1 MKKSIRDID
10 PSGKRLL
17 MRVDFN
23 VPLDDDGNI
32 TDDSRIK
39 GAIPSIEHLTNAGG
53 RVVLMSHLGRPK
65 GEKNPEFTLKPAADR
80 LGELI
85 SAPVK
90 FVEDCVGAEAEA
102 AVADLQ
108 DGEVLL
114 LENVRFYA
122 GETDNDSEFSKQ
134 LASHGDIYVNDAF
147 GTAHRAHASTAGVTE
162 FIDTCAMGFLI
173 EKELEYLVT
182 KLEEPQR
189 PFVVIMGGAKVSDK
203 IQILERLMEKA
214 DAFVI
219 GGAMANT
226 FRLAE
231 GYEMGDSFAER
242 TDEAMELAR
251 GILKTSEENNTP
263 FHLPADT
270 RHTAEFADDAPTE
283 CTGIWGEPG
292 TAVPAG
298 REGIDI
304 GDRAIEDFTKV
315 ISEAGTVVWNGPM
328 GVFEK
333 RGFDLGTKAVGAAM
347 AANEA
352 AITIVGGG
360 DSVTAANQFGFGE
373 KMDHMSTGGGAS
385 LELLEGKELPG
396 IAALDDA

>member
-10 PSGKRLL
+10 PSGKRVL

-23 VPLDDDGNI
+23 VPLDEDGNI
-32 TDDSRIK
+32 TDDTRIQA
-39 GAIPSIEHLTNAGG
+39 AIPSIEHLTNAGG
-53 RVVLMSHLGRPK
+53 RVILMSHLGRPK
-65 GEKNPEFTLKPAADR
+65 GEKNLTYSLKPAADR
-80 LGELI
+80 LGESI
-85 SAPVK
+85 SVPVK
-90 FVEDCVGAEAEA
+90 FAGDCVGEEAEA
-102 AVADLQ
+102 AVSALG

-122 GETDNDSEFSKQ
+122 GETDNNSEFSQQ
-134 LASHGDIYVNDAF
+134 LAAHGDIYVNDAF

-162 FIDTCAMGFLI
+162 FIDTCVMGFLI

-203 IQILERLMEKA
+203 IQILERLMQKA
-214 DAFVI
+214 DAFII

-231 GYEMGDSFAER
+231 GYEMGNSFAER

-251 GILKTSEENNTP
+251 GILKTATNQDIP
-263 FHLPADT
+263 FYLPADT

-283 CTGIWGEPG
+283 CTGRWGEEG
-292 TAVPAG
+292 VAVPAD

-304 GDRAIEDFTKV
+304 GDLAIKEFTEV
-315 ISEAGTVVWNGPM
+315 ISKAGTVVWNGPM

-333 RGFDLGTKAVGAAM
+333 RGFDIGTRAVGAAI
-347 AANEA
+347 AENESA
-352 AITIVGGG
+352 VTIVGGG